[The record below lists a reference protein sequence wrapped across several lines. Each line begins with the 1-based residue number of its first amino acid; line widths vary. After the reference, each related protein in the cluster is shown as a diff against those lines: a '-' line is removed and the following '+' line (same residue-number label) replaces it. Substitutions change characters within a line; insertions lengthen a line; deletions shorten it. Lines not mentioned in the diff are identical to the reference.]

1 MEQQPHAFRQVGV
14 LRLGAVPMY
23 FEVALRDAA
32 AKLGRPPPEI
42 RGYPQYVMEYS
53 ERSWRV
59 ECTLRGRQVAPICD
73 DIVFEV
79 TARSWEDGLLRVM
92 QLTMARLANDF
103 ADRLQDCPLRFIGRR
118 DDQGRMAPADQH
130 PDFLNYFSYLDEL
143 RTRFDFQQMDC
154 WMHTR
159 Q

>member
-1 MEQQPHAFRQVGV
+1 MEQQPHVFRQDGV
-14 LRLGAVPMY
+14 LRLGAVPVY

-32 AKLGRPPPEI
+32 AKLGHPPPEI
-42 RGYPQYVMEYS
+42 RSNRQDVPEYS

-73 DIVFEV
+73 DCIFEV

-92 QLTMARLANDF
+92 QLTMAHLANDY
-103 ADRLQDCPLRFIGRR
+103 ADRLQDSAHRFIGRR

-130 PDFLNYFSYLDEL
+130 PGFLNYFSHVEYLLQDA
-143 RTRFDFQQMDC
+143 
-154 WMHTR
+154 
-159 Q
+159 